1 MTQDKSHKSSPPTGG
16 TCTVSA
22 KSRVREPGENSNGAV
37 TLSGYEMEVLRSR
50 ERALDA
56 QKIAED
62 ATRKAGAAQ
71 GRKIVQSVRLKKGA
85 AREVVY
91 LANTVEEASAEIRES
106 ARQARLC
113 MLEAMESASVE
124 FSRLLDRE
132 VRRSLENAREALSRM
147 VEERV
152 RDAAKKEEE

>member
-1 MTQDKSHKSSPPTGG
+1 
-16 TCTVSA
+16 
-22 KSRVREPGENSNGAV
+22 
-37 TLSGYEMEVLRSR
+37 MEVLRSR